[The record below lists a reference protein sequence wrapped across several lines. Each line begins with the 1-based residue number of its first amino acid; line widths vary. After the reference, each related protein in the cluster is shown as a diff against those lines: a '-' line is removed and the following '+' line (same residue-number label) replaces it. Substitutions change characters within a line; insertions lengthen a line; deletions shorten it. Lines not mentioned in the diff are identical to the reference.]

1 MCGSVRLLRGL
12 VDCAIRYPCVLGR
25 TRGKA
30 GKRAYASSR
39 IIQDGRTHADGCAW
53 TLRAYTQGCCMR
65 ARPIARGCGGASA
78 CACACAWA
86 WAIHAY
92 MHCTALHCTARMHTC
107 VSTQSIS
114 LPILRLR
121 NSEQPLVR
129 ACNRACKRATAM
141 QMHTRRCGHAA
152 SMKSQHAQC
161 HKQTRIL
168 TRALARARM
177 SSARKHDADA
187 SAHTHLRL
195 HGL

>member
-1 MCGSVRLLRGL
+1 MRIKKWLMCVSVWLLRGL

-92 MHCTALHCTARMHTC
+92 MHCTALHCTHAYMRINAIDFAPDLAPAQLRATARARMQPC
-107 VSTQSIS
+107 VQA
-114 LPILRLR
+114 R
-121 NSEQPLVR
+121 NGHANAHAQVR
-129 ACNRACKRATAM
+129 ACNVNEII
-141 QMHTRRCGHAA
+141 TRTIPQANAHSHSR
-152 SMKSQHAQC
+152 
-161 HKQTRIL
+161 
-168 TRALARARM
+168 TRALARAH
-177 SSARKHDADA
+177 AEC
-187 SAHTHLRL
+187 TQT
-195 HGL
+195 